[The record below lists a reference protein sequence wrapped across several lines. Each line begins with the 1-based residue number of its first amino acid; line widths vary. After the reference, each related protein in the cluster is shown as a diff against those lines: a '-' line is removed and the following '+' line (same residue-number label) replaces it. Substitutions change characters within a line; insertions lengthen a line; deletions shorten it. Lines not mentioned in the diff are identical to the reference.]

1 MGQAS
6 KRVLV
11 VDDAAPIRNLMIVL
25 LEDAGYATAQAI
37 DGAEAIEWLK
47 SQRPDLVL
55 LDLMMPNVDGW
66 GVIEYL
72 RTIPS
77 PPPVVIVS
85 GMHEAIPSGHLSP
98 YVVGSLIKPFEIV
111 QFRKMCETALALP
124 TVIPTGGDR
133 KEPRRTFVVQ
143 TTLLSDSGVPL
154 LQGQLV
160 QLSLHG
166 FRMELSMPCQSGDNV
181 RVAFNLPGREE
192 PLEITGRVRWR
203 SEVTIG
209 AEIEALSPGDAQVIR
224 ELVGV

>member
-25 LEDAGYATAQAI
+25 LEEAGYTTAQAV

-47 SQRPDLVL
+47 GQRPDLVL
-55 LDLMMPNVDGW
+55 LDLMMPKVDGW

-72 RTIPS
+72 RTIAS

-85 GMHEAIPSGHLSP
+85 GMREAIPPGHLSP
-98 YVVGSLIKPFEIV
+98 YVVGSLIKPFDIV
-111 QFRKMCETALALP
+111 QFRKMCEAALASP
-124 TVIPTGGDR
+124 TVVPPSGDR

-143 TTLLSDSGVPL
+143 TTLLSDAGVPL
-154 LQGQLV
+154 LQGQLI

-166 FRMELSMPCQSGDNV
+166 FRMELALPCQSGDNV
-181 RVAFNLPGREE
+181 WVAFSLPGRAE

-209 AEIEALSPGDAQVIR
+209 AEIEALSPADEQVLR
-224 ELVGV
+224 ELVEG